1 MECYELL
8 QVHASQAFIRL
19 PLTLVAI
26 GKVWWWAQ
34 NWSQSRAIEG
44 VVAGTVSGCVSV
56 RFAALFKPDLFVI

>member
-1 MECYELL
+1 LL
-8 QVHASQAFIRL
+8 QVHASQAFITL

-44 VVAGTVSGCVSV
+44 
-56 RFAALFKPDLFVI
+56 L